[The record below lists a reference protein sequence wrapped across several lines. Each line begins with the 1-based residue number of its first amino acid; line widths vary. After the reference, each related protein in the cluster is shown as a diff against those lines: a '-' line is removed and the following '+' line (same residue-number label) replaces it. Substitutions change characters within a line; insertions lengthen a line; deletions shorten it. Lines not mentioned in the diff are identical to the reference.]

1 MSEKFLGLVLYPA
14 LADGLSKDE
23 QEALKGI
30 VEGMEGV
37 ESAQVIDAI
46 SQRISALEMSRL
58 ASMVPNDQKY
68 HYYSQAKQI
77 ATVGGLS
84 QPEKIALQELAT
96 ALKIACDREVFDI
109 PEHDVDVN
117 LKNDEQNFYGIA
129 KKFSMIAGAIGFLP
143 TPFISD
149 FTLISPLQLYMV
161 DKIANLYNYPLNPK
175 ELLKMT
181 SGTVGLGY
189 ACLVVAR
196 GLLAFVPV
204 GGWFVAGGIAF
215 SGTFAIAI
223 IAQKYIENKGDLSEE
238 SVKRI
243 YKEAFE
249 EGKKQFK
256 LLKNDIAKEKDNLL
270 GELKKFLKE
279 KSRIKNG

>member
-1 MSEKFLGLVLYPA
+1 MSEKYLSLVLYPA
-14 LADGLSKDE
+14 LADGLSKGE

-37 ESAQVIDAI
+37 EPAQVIDAI
-46 SQRISALEMSRL
+46 SQRISASEMSRL
-58 ASMVPNDQKY
+58 AGMVPDDQKY
-68 HYYSQAKQI
+68 HYYALAKQI
-77 ATVGGLS
+77 ATVDPLT
-84 QPEKIALQELAT
+84 QAEKIALQELSI

-109 PEHDVDVN
+109 PQQEGDVN
-117 LKNDEQNFYGIA
+117 LKEDEQNFFNIA

-149 FTLISPLQLYMV
+149 FTLISPLQIYMV
-161 DKIANLYNYPLNPK
+161 NKIAKLYDYPLNPK
-175 ELLKMT
+175 ELLKMV

-189 ACLVVAR
+189 TCLLVAR

-215 SGTFAIAI
+215 AGTYAIAI
-223 IAQKYIENKGDLSEE
+223 IAQKYIEHKGDLSEE
-238 SVKRI
+238 SIKHI

-256 LLKNDIAKEKDNLL
+256 LLKNDIAREKNNLL
-270 GELKKFLKE
+270 GELKKFMQKQV
-279 KSRIKNG
+279 G

>member
-1 MSEKFLGLVLYPA
+1 VSEKFLGLVLYPA
-14 LADGLSKDE
+14 LADGLSKGE
-23 QEALKGI
+23 QDALKGI

-37 ESAQVIDAI
+37 DPAQIIDAV
-46 SQRISALEMSRL
+46 SQRISASEMSAL
-58 ASMVPNDQKY
+58 AGQVPDDQKY
-68 HYYSQAKQI
+68 HYYSLAKQI
-77 ATVGGLS
+77 AAVDGLN
-84 QPEKIALQELAT
+84 QLEKIALQELST

-109 PEHDVDVN
+109 PEHDADVN
-117 LKNDEQNFYGIA
+117 LKDDEKNFYGIA

-149 FTLISPLQLYMV
+149 FTLITPLQIYMV
-161 DKIANLYNYPLNPK
+161 NKIAKLYDYPLNPK
-175 ELLKMT
+175 ELLKMV

-189 ACLVVAR
+189 TCLLVAR

-204 GGWFVAGGIAF
+204 AGWFVAGGIAF
-215 SGTFAIAI
+215 AGTYTIAI

-238 SVKRI
+238 SIKRI

-270 GELKKFLKE
+270 GDLKKFMQE
-279 KSRIKNG
+279 KVG

>member
-1 MSEKFLGLVLYPA
+1 VSEKFLSLVLYPA
-14 LADGLSKDE
+14 LADGLSKSE

-30 VEGMEGV
+30 VEGMEGIDP
-37 ESAQVIDAI
+37 AQIIDAI
-46 SQRISALEMSRL
+46 SQRISTSEMSRL
-58 ASMVPNDQKY
+58 ANQIPDNQKY
-68 HYYSQAKQI
+68 HYYSLAKQI
-77 ATVGGLS
+77 AAVDGLN
-84 QPEKIALQELAT
+84 QLEKIALQELST

-109 PEHDVDVN
+109 PEHEADVN
-117 LKNDEQNFYGIA
+117 LKEDEKNFYGIA

-149 FTLISPLQLYMV
+149 FTLITPMQIYMV
-161 DKIANLYNYPLNPK
+161 NKIAKLYNYPLNPK
-175 ELLKMT
+175 ELLKMV

-189 ACLVVAR
+189 TCLLVAR

-204 GGWFVAGGIAF
+204 AGWFVAGGIAF
-215 SGTFAIAI
+215 AGTYAIAI

-238 SVKRI
+238 SIKRI

-256 LLKNDIAKEKDNLL
+256 LLKTDIAKEKDNLL
-270 GELKKFLKE
+270 GDLKKFMQE
-279 KSRIKNG
+279 KVG

>member
-1 MSEKFLGLVLYPA
+1 MSERFLSLVLYPA
-14 LADGLSKDE
+14 LADGLSKGE
-23 QEALKGI
+23 QEALTGI
-30 VEGMEGV
+30 LGAMEGV
-37 ESAQVIDAI
+37 EPAQVIDAI
-46 SQRISALEMSRL
+46 SQRISATEMSWL
-58 ASMVPNDQKY
+58 ASQVPNDQKY
-68 HYYSQAKQI
+68 HYYSLAKQI
-77 ATVGGLS
+77 AAVDGLN

-109 PEHDVDVN
+109 PEHDADVN
-117 LKNDEQNFYGIA
+117 LKEDEQNFFNIA

-143 TPFISD
+143 MPFISD
-149 FTLISPLQLYMV
+149 FTLIAPLQGYMV
-161 DKIANLYNYPLNPK
+161 EKIAKLYDYPVNGK
-175 ELLKMT
+175 ELIKMM

-189 ACLVVAR
+189 ACLMVAR

-215 SGTFAIAI
+215 SGTYAIAI
-223 IAQKYIENKGDLSEE
+223 IAQKYIEHKGDLSEE
-238 SVKRI
+238 SIKRI

-270 GELKKFLKE
+270 GELKKFIKE
-279 KSRIKNG
+279 K

>member
-1 MSEKFLGLVLYPA
+1 MAEKFLSLVLYPA
-14 LADGLSKDE
+14 LADGLSKNE
-23 QEALKGI
+23 KEALKE
-30 VEGMEGV
+30 VVVGMEGV
-37 ESAQVIDAI
+37 EPAQVIDSI
-46 SQRISALEMSRL
+46 SQRISFSEMSRL
-58 ASMVPNDQKY
+58 ASQVPNDQKY
-68 HYYSQAKQI
+68 QYYSMAKQI
-77 ATVGGLS
+77 AAVDGLT
-84 QPEKIALQELAT
+84 QAEKIALQELT
-96 ALKIACDREVFDI
+96 AAMKIACDREVFDI
-109 PEHDVDVN
+109 PEPEIDVD
-117 LKNDEQNFYGIA
+117 LKDDEKTFFGIA

-149 FTLISPLQLYMV
+149 FTLITPMQIYMV
-161 DKIANLYNYPLNPK
+161 NKIAKLYNYPLNPK
-175 ELLKMT
+175 ELLKMI

-189 ACLVVAR
+189 SCLLVAR

-215 SGTFAIAI
+215 SGTYAIAI

-238 SVKRI
+238 SVKKI

-270 GELKKFLKE
+270 AELKKFLKE
-279 KSRIKNG
+279 K

>member
-1 MSEKFLGLVLYPA
+1 MSEKFLSLVLYPA
-14 LADGLSKDE
+14 LADGLSKSE
-23 QEALKGI
+23 QEAVKGM
-30 VEGMEGV
+30 VEGMAGV
-37 ESAQVIDAI
+37 EPAQVIDAI
-46 SQRISALEMSRL
+46 SQRISASEMSRL
-58 ASMVPNDQKY
+58 ASMVPDDQKY
-68 HYYSQAKQI
+68 HYFSLAKQI
-77 ATVGGLS
+77 AAVGGLS
-84 QPEKIALQELAT
+84 QPEKIALQEMAT

-109 PEHDVDVN
+109 AEPEAEVN
-117 LKNDEQNFYGIA
+117 LKEDEQNFFAIA

-161 DKIANLYNYPLNPK
+161 DKIAHLYNYPLNPK

-215 SGTFAIAI
+215 AGTYAIAI
-223 IAQKYIENKGDLSEE
+223 IAQKYIEHRGDLSEE
-238 SVKRI
+238 SIKRL
-243 YKEAFE
+243 YKEAFT

-256 LLKNDIAKEKDNLL
+256 MLKTDIAKEKDNLL
-270 GELKKFLKE
+270 GELKKFMQK
-279 KSRIKNG
+279 K

>member
-1 MSEKFLGLVLYPA
+1 MSEKFLSLVLYPA
-14 LADGLSKDE
+14 LADGLSKGE

-37 ESAQVIDAI
+37 EPAQIIDAI
-46 SQRISALEMSRL
+46 SQRISASEMTRL
-58 ASMVPNDQKY
+58 ASLVPDEEKY
-68 HYYSQAKQI
+68 HYYSLAKQI
-77 ATVGGLS
+77 AAVDGLS
-84 QPEKIALQELAT
+84 QSEKVALQELST

-109 PEHDVDVN
+109 PEPEADVH
-117 LKNDEQNFYGIA
+117 LKDDEKNFYGIA

-149 FTLISPLQLYMV
+149 FTLIAPLQIYMV
-161 DKIANLYNYPLNPK
+161 EKIAKLYEYPVNGK
-175 ELLKMT
+175 ELIKMM
-181 SGTVGLGY
+181 SGTLGLGY
-189 ACLVVAR
+189 TCLLVAR

-215 SGTFAIAI
+215 AGTYAIAI

-238 SVKRI
+238 SIRRI
-243 YKEAFE
+243 YKEAFD

-256 LLKNDIAKEKDNLL
+256 LLKTDIAKEKDNLL
-270 GELKKFLKE
+270 GELKKFMHE
-279 KSRIKNG
+279 KR

>member
-1 MSEKFLGLVLYPA
+1 MAEKFLSLVLYPA
-14 LADGLSKDE
+14 LADGLSKNE
-23 QEALKGI
+23 KEALKE
-30 VEGMEGV
+30 VVAGMEGV
-37 ESAQVIDAI
+37 EPAQIIDAI
-46 SQRISALEMSRL
+46 SQRISFSEMSGL
-58 ASMVPNDQKY
+58 ASQVPNYQKY
-68 HYYSQAKQI
+68 QYYSMAKQI
-77 ATVGGLS
+77 AAVDGLT
-84 QPEKIALQELAT
+84 QAEKIALQKLTT

-109 PEHDVDVN
+109 PEPDAESE
-117 LKNDEQNFYGIA
+117 LKNDEKNFYAIA

-149 FTLISPLQLYMV
+149 FTLITPMQIYMV
-161 DKIANLYNYPLNPK
+161 NKIAKLYNYTLNPK
-175 ELLKMT
+175 ELLKMV

-189 ACLVVAR
+189 SCLLVAK
-196 GLLAFVPV
+196 GFLAFVPV

-215 SGTFAIAI
+215 SGTYAIAI

-256 LLKNDIAKEKDNLL
+256 LLKNDIANEKDNLL
-270 GELKKFLKE
+270 TELKKFLKE
-279 KSRIKNG
+279 K

>member
-14 LADGLSKDE
+14 LADGLSKGE

-46 SQRISALEMSRL
+46 SQRISAPEMSRL

-77 ATVGGLS
+77 AAVGGLS

-109 PEHDVDVN
+109 PEYDVDVN

-279 KSRIKNG
+279 KSRIKNR

>member
-1 MSEKFLGLVLYPA
+1 MSEKYLSLVLYPA
-14 LADGLSKDE
+14 LADGLSKGE

-37 ESAQVIDAI
+37 EPAQVIDAI
-46 SQRISALEMSRL
+46 SQRISASEMSRL
-58 ASMVPNDQKY
+58 AGMVPDDQKY
-68 HYYSQAKQI
+68 HYYALAKQI
-77 ATVGGLS
+77 ATVDPLT
-84 QPEKIALQELAT
+84 QAEKIALQELSI

-109 PEHDVDVN
+109 PQQEGDVN
-117 LKNDEQNFYGIA
+117 LKEDEQNFFNIA

-149 FTLISPLQLYMV
+149 FTLISPLQIYMV
-161 DKIANLYNYPLNPK
+161 NKIAKLYDYPLNPK
-175 ELLKMT
+175 ELLKMV

-189 ACLVVAR
+189 TCLLVAR

-215 SGTFAIAI
+215 AGTYAIAI
-223 IAQKYIENKGDLSEE
+223 IAQKYIEHKGDLSEE
-238 SVKRI
+238 SIKHI

-256 LLKNDIAKEKDNLL
+256 LLKNDIAREKDNLL
-270 GELKKFLKE
+270 GELKKFMQKQV
-279 KSRIKNG
+279 G

>member
-1 MSEKFLGLVLYPA
+1 MSEKFLALVLYPA
-14 LADGLSKDE
+14 LADGITTSE

-30 VEGMEGV
+30 IEGMAGV
-37 ESAQVIDAI
+37 EPAQVIDAI
-46 SQRISALEMSRL
+46 SQRISAAEMSWL
-58 ASMVPNDQKY
+58 ARQVPNDQKY
-68 HYYSQAKQI
+68 HYYSLAKEI
-77 ATVGGLS
+77 AAIDGLS
-84 QPEKIALQELAT
+84 QPEKIALQELST
-96 ALKIACDREVFDI
+96 ALKIACDREIFDI

-117 LKNDEQNFYGIA
+117 FKDDEKNFYGMA

-149 FTLISPLQLYMV
+149 FTLIAPLQIYMV
-161 DKIANLYNYPLNPK
+161 EKIAKLYDYPVNGK
-175 ELLKMT
+175 ELIKMM
-181 SGTVGLGY
+181 SGTIGLGY
-189 ACLVVAR
+189 TCLLVAR

-215 SGTFAIAI
+215 AGTYAIAI
-223 IAQKYIENKGDLSEE
+223 IAQKYIEQKGDLSEE
-238 SVKRI
+238 SIKRI

-270 GELKKFLKE
+270 GELKKFLQE
-279 KSRIKNG
+279 K

>member
-1 MSEKFLGLVLYPA
+1 MSEKFLALVLYPA
-14 LADGLSKDE
+14 LADGITTSE

-30 VEGMEGV
+30 IEGMAGV
-37 ESAQVIDAI
+37 EPAQVIDAI
-46 SQRISALEMSRL
+46 SQRLSAAEMSWL
-58 ASMVPNDQKY
+58 ARQVPNDQKY
-68 HYYSQAKQI
+68 HYYSLAKEI
-77 ATVGGLS
+77 AAIDGLS
-84 QPEKIALQELAT
+84 QPEKIALQELST
-96 ALKIACDREVFDI
+96 ALKIACDREIFDI

-117 LKNDEQNFYGIA
+117 FKDDEKNFYGMA

-149 FTLISPLQLYMV
+149 FTLIAPLQIYMV
-161 DKIANLYNYPLNPK
+161 EKIAKLYDYPVNGK
-175 ELLKMT
+175 ELIKMM
-181 SGTVGLGY
+181 SGTIGLGY
-189 ACLVVAR
+189 TCLLVAR

-215 SGTFAIAI
+215 AGTYAIAI
-223 IAQKYIENKGDLSEE
+223 IAQKYIEQKGDLSEE
-238 SVKRI
+238 SIKRI

-270 GELKKFLKE
+270 GELKKFLQE
-279 KSRIKNG
+279 K

>member
-1 MSEKFLGLVLYPA
+1 MTEQLLFLVLYPA
-14 LADGLSKDE
+14 LADGLSRVE

-37 ESAQVIDAI
+37 EPAQVTDAI
-46 SQRISALEMSRL
+46 SQRISAFEMCQL

-68 HYYSQAKQI
+68 HYFSLAKQV
-77 ATVGGLS
+77 AAVGGLS
-84 QPEKIALQELAT
+84 QPEKIALQELST

-109 PEHDVDVN
+109 HEHEADIN
-117 LKNDEQNFYGIA
+117 LKDNEQDFFNIA

-149 FTLISPLQLYMV
+149 FTLISPLQIYMV

-189 ACLVVAR
+189 ACLVLAR

-204 GGWFVAGGIAF
+204 GGWFVSGGIAF
-215 SGTFAIAI
+215 AGTYAIAI
-223 IAQKYIENKGDLSEE
+223 IAQKYIEHKGDLSEE
-238 SVKRI
+238 SIKRI
-243 YKEAFE
+243 YEEAFK

-270 GELKKFLKE
+270 GELTKFLKE
-279 KSRIKNG
+279 K

>member
-1 MSEKFLGLVLYPA
+1 MSEKYLSLVLYPA
-14 LADGLSKDE
+14 LADGLSKGE

-37 ESAQVIDAI
+37 EPAQVIDAI
-46 SQRISALEMSRL
+46 SQRISASEMSRL
-58 ASMVPNDQKY
+58 AGMVPDDQKY
-68 HYYSQAKQI
+68 HYYALAKQI
-77 ATVGGLS
+77 ATVDPLT
-84 QPEKIALQELAT
+84 QAEKIALQELSI

-109 PEHDVDVN
+109 PQQEGDVN
-117 LKNDEQNFYGIA
+117 LKEDEQNFFNIA

-149 FTLISPLQLYMV
+149 FTLISPLQIYMV
-161 DKIANLYNYPLNPK
+161 NKIAKLYDYPLNPK
-175 ELLKMT
+175 ELLKMV

-189 ACLVVAR
+189 TCLLVAR
-196 GLLAFVPV
+196 GLLAFVPL

-215 SGTFAIAI
+215 AGTYAIAI
-223 IAQKYIENKGDLSEE
+223 IAQKYFEHKGDLSEE
-238 SVKRI
+238 SIKHI

-256 LLKNDIAKEKDNLL
+256 LLKNDIAREKNNLL
-270 GELKKFLKE
+270 GELKKFMQKQV
-279 KSRIKNG
+279 G